1 MNAREKVAL
10 KSGDIKI
17 FLMPQEVGLVVSS
30 LNWVQADL
38 MRAADIWKETNI
50 DIKKDLPKEI
60 FNYLI
65 PVIQST
71 AKSILLHSRAHY
83 EERHDE
89 KGRQFLLEK
98 IDEID
103 KETSE
108 VQALVGTV
116 NKVVVTKNIKN
127 QN

>member
-1 MNAREKVAL
+1 MNARERVAQ
-10 KSGDIKI
+10 KGGDIKV
-17 FLMPQEVGLVVSS
+17 FLMPQEVGLLVSC

-50 DIKKDLPKEI
+50 DIKKDLPKET

-83 EERHDE
+83 EERNDE
-89 KGRQFLLEK
+89 KGRQLLLQK
-98 IDEID
+98 IDELD
-103 KETSE
+103 KETTE
-108 VQALVGTV
+108 VQALVRTV
-116 NKVVVTKNIKN
+116 NRVVVTKNTKN
-127 QN
+127 